1 MFNDRF
7 EEQENLESHDNPFKS
22 PNHSSFTNFIR
33 NERGDIER
41 FSEGFSENLKS
52 LEEGKESFKKKRHQ
66 LASPFKMSKKNYKPK
81 LAELTKEDLQ
91 RSIMGISLKDISTS
105 N

>member
-1 MFNDRF
+1 M
-7 EEQENLESHDNPFKS
+7 ESHENPFRS

-33 NERGDIER
+33 NERGDIDR
-41 FSEGFSENLKS
+41 PSEGFSENLKS
-52 LEEGKESFKKKRHQ
+52 LEEGKESFKKKRQ
-66 LASPFKMSKKNYKPK
+66 QIASPFRMSKKNYKPK

-91 RSIMGISLKDISTS
+91 RSIMGISLKDISSS